1 VAQHDLAGIARRAY
15 RNIDGWSGH
24 RGSVIGDA
32 RLARRGAK
40 PAGTVAG
47 GRRG

>member
-24 RGSVIGDA
+24 RGSVVGVRGPAA
-32 RLARRGAK
+32 RDAK
-40 PAGTVAG
+40 PVGTVAG